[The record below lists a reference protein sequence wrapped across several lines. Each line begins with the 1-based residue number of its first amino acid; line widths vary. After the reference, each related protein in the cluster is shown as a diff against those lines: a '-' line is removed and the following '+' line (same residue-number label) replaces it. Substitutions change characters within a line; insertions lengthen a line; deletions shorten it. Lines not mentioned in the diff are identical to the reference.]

1 MPVPLSD
8 SGQVPS
14 PLWASA
20 SSARWRQCPLQ
31 RVGPRAGWVI
41 STLTYEV
48 SSHSTGENTEPL
60 MVIETRNRGRID
72 EPRILWL
79 LTGFTT
85 VGFAEVLA
93 FLWTIKFRSLT
104 HLGLAETKHSGL
116 PQLGSEGSTPRKP
129 GVGEWVA
136 VSGFKTLHLR
146 ITVWGSGPPC
156 FSRQTQSSQ
165 EPRTKAT
172 EDIAAV
178 AGIAVRMPLPVIR
191 R

>member
-1 MPVPLSD
+1 MPTAE
-8 SGQVPS
+8 G
-14 PLWASA
+14 
-20 SSARWRQCPLQ
+20 
-31 RVGPRAGWVI
+31 GPEGRI

-48 SSHSTGENTEPL
+48 SSHSTGEITEPL
-60 MVIETRNRGRID
+60 MVIETTWNRGRID
-72 EPRILWL
+72 EPRIHWL

-93 FLWTIKFRSLT
+93 FLWTIKFRNLT
-104 HLGLAETKHSGL
+104 HLGLAEPKHSGL
-116 PQLGSEGSTPRKP
+116 PQLGSEGSTPWKP

-136 VSGFKTLHLR
+136 VSDFKTLHLR

-172 EDIAAV
+172 EDITAV
-178 AGIAVRMPLPVIR
+178 AGTVVHLSLPVIR